1 VSFYLEPATALILL
15 AGVYY
20 GAEYGGSTAS
30 ILLNLP
36 GTPSNAVTCLDGYQM
51 ARQGR
56 AGVALLTST
65 LSSFVG
71 GTIGIVL
78 MMGLTPLVVAFAM
91 SITPAD
97 YFMVMLFGLIASASV
112 GQGSVIKGIAM
123 VILGVL
129 LGTIGLDQ
137 NSAEV
142 RFDFG
147 FTGLSD
153 GLSLVVLAMGL
164 FGVSEVIASVR
175 SGQHGAVTQRVTMR
189 SMLPTRD
196 DFRRS
201 ILPTLRGT
209 AVGSFFGPLPGTG
222 PSISSF
228 MAYAV
233 ETKVSRDPSRF
244 GRGAIEGVAAPEAA
258 NNAAVQTAFIP
269 TLALAIP
276 GTPTMA
282 IMLGALLIHGITPGP
297 RFMTENPDIYWGLI
311 MSFWIGNLLL
321 LVLNIPL
328 IGLWVRI
335 LNIPYRYLYPGILC
349 LICIGV
355 FSVSGNPFDIWL
367 VLVFGLLGYGM
378 RLFGFE
384 PAPLLLGFILGP
396 LMETNLRRA
405 LLLSR
410 GDFTTLVASPLSAT
424 LVAIGVAVLGWVILR
439 RLRRRATPTEL
450 P

>member
-1 VSFYLEPATALILL
+1 
-15 AGVYY
+15 
-20 GAEYGGSTAS
+20 
-30 ILLNLP
+30 
-36 GTPSNAVTCLDGYQM
+36 
-51 ARQGR
+51 
-56 AGVALLTST
+56 
-65 LSSFVG
+65 
-71 GTIGIVL
+71 
-78 MMGLTPLVVAFAM
+78 
-91 SITPAD
+91 
-97 YFMVMLFGLIASASV
+97 
-112 GQGSVIKGIAM
+112 
-123 VILGVL
+123 
-129 LGTIGLDQ
+129 
-137 NSAEV
+137 
-142 RFDFG
+142 
-147 FTGLSD
+147 
-153 GLSLVVLAMGL
+153 
-164 FGVSEVIASVR
+164 
-175 SGQHGAVTQRVTMR
+175 
-189 SMLPTRD
+189 
-196 DFRRS
+196 
-201 ILPTLRGT
+201 
-209 AVGSFFGPLPGTG
+209 
-222 PSISSF
+222 
-228 MAYAV
+228 
-233 ETKVSRDPSRF
+233 
-244 GRGAIEGVAAPEAA
+244 
-258 NNAAVQTAFIP
+258 VQTAFIP

-297 RFMTENPDIYWGLI
+297 RFMIENPDIYWGLI